1 MNTYTKEQIQLP
13 FQHEPLKR
21 PVILAI
27 VYFEE
32 YAPHQILV
40 LTTDALLQYH
50 FEQDIWTA
58 KGLPIEDID
67 MEFMEREIWRAANC
81 EGKKDF
87 ATFRDSLY
95 FNSWPE
101 DIDKELVEREIRRAA
116 NCKGEKDFIAFRD
129 ALYFTIWQ
137 HVESIAQMNQEIL
150 ALLRASKESAV
161 SEDAGCFDLS

>member
-1 MNTYTKEQIQLP
+1 MNTYTKKQIQLP
-13 FQHEPLKR
+13 FQHDLLKR

-40 LTTDALLQYH
+40 LTTSALLQYH

-58 KGLPIEDID
+58 KGFPLEYID

-81 EGKKDF
+81 AGKKDF
-87 ATFRDSLY
+87 AT
-95 FNSWPE
+95 
-101 DIDKELVEREIRRAA
+101 
-116 NCKGEKDFIAFRD
+116 FRD

-150 ALLRASKESAV
+150 ALLRASKESAA
-161 SEDAGCFDLS
+161 SGDAGCFDLS